1 MKKMVLLNPGPVMVS
16 DAVRKCLMQPDM
28 CHREPEFSEILSRVR
43 QKLLFVFGGTKEY
56 CTMVLTGSG
65 TASLDA
71 TLSSVVK
78 RDKKILVI
86 VNGGFGERLEQIAT
100 TYNMQKEV
108 LRYNWGEPPQI
119 EQVAKLLEE
128 DKGIDVVAMC
138 HQETSTGMINPVRKV
153 GELCKKYQ
161 RTLVVDA
168 ISSLGGEKL
177 SVTEDNIDFCIS
189 SANKS
194 IASFPGLSFV
204 CAKRDKLDSTKD
216 NRRTFYL
223 DLYTHFYNEEILNGP
238 PFTPAVQIFFALETA
253 LDELIAE
260 GIDNR
265 INKYKTLAETIRNGL
280 AKLGL
285 ELFLPPQ
292 HRSNTV
298 TSVLLPQGISFEAL
312 HNELKAKGF
321 IIYAG
326 KGPLSEKTFQV
337 ANMGALT
344 TEDIYKFLAAFEA
357 SLMTFGFGFQ

>member
-1 MKKMVLLNPGPVMVS
+1 MPLGKVG
-16 DAVRKCLMQPDM
+16 
-28 CHREPEFSEILSRVR
+28 IW
-43 QKLLFVFGGTKEY
+43 G
-56 CTMVLTGSG
+56 
-65 TASLDA
+65 
-71 TLSSVVK
+71 VVDRGIK
-78 RDKKILVI
+78 AR
-86 VNGGFGERLEQIAT
+86 
-100 TYNMQKEV
+100 
-108 LRYNWGEPPQI
+108 
-119 EQVAKLLEE
+119 LLEE
-128 DKGIDVVAMC
+128 DKGIDVVAMV

-168 ISSLGGEKL
+168 ISSLAGEKL
-177 SVTEDNIDFCIS
+177 SVREDNIDFCIS
-189 SANKS
+189 GANKA

-265 INKYKTLAETIRNGL
+265 VNKYKSLAETVRNGL

-292 HRSNTV
+292 YRSNTV
-298 TSVLLPQGISFEAL
+298 TSVLLPQGISFESL
-312 HNELKAKGF
+312 HNKLKAKGF

-326 KGPLSEKTFQV
+326 KGPLSGKTFQV

-344 TEDIYKFLAAFEA
+344 TEDIYKFLEAFKA
-357 SLMTFGFGFQ
+357 SLKELSK